1 MIIIDTEGMWK
12 NGKPKKWYYAL
23 PIILIWVLL
32 IVIIVKAFL
41 K

>member
-12 NGKPKKWYYAL
+12 NCKPKKWYHAL